1 MAISGE
7 RDAGVAPLL
16 LGVQRLPGRCEVTR
30 IVLSNGN
37 MTLTS
42 ARSLRDTRTA
52 AFENVEDIPYS
63 ISPVPATVSELAGWL
78 CAELTSWA
86 SFLPNRGRAMEGSC
100 AAAVCPVHFL

>member
-7 RDAGVAPLL
+7 RDAGVVPLL
-16 LGVQRLPGRCEVTR
+16 LGVQCLPGRCEVTR

-63 ISPVPATVSELAGWL
+63 ISPVPATRYELAGWVQSSL
-78 CAELTSWA
+78 LGLL
-86 SFLPNRGRAMEGSC
+86 SFQTKGGQWKGVVLLLS
-100 AAAVCPVHFL
+100 VLYTFYS

>member
-16 LGVQRLPGRCEVTR
+16 LGVQPLPGRCEVTR
-30 IVLSNGN
+30 VALSNGN

-63 ISPVPATVSELAGWL
+63 ISPGPAAMPELAGWAQSSL
-78 CAELTSWA
+78 LGLLS
-86 SFLPNRGRAMEGSC
+86 SQIEGGQWKGVVLLLSVLYTFC
-100 AAAVCPVHFL
+100 S